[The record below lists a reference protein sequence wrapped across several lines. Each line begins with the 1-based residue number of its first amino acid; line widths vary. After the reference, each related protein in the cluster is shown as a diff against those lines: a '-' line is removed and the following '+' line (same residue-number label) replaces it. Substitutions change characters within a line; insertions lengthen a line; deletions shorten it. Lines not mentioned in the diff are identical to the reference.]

1 MTPDNTTEP
10 SKNRL
15 RDQIAPPLE
24 SVVTTIQTRNITTG
38 LFYGYTCLLV
48 LFLWLPLGV
57 VIFLSFAENPS
68 NVFPFQGFTLE
79 HFTATALN
87 ANVIEAAIMS
97 IQIAFLSASIATVL
111 GILASF
117 GIVRYDFR
125 FKSLFMTSSLLP
137 LIIPGVIF
145 GTSFFIFF
153 NTLLGDSTGFV
164 PLILAHSAYGF
175 PFALLAVLSR
185 LHTFDESLEE
195 SARDL
200 GASVTE
206 TFREITFPIIRP
218 AIAAGFLFAFIR
230 SFEDYTRALF
240 VSGQIDVLTIEMF
253 SLINQGGTI
262 AMNVV
267 STIILVVSIFGLMI
281 AMFIGDVV
289 DHVAK

>member
-1 MTPDNTTEP
+1 MTSEHTTEP
-10 SKNRL
+10 QKSRI
-15 RDQIAPPLE
+15 RSRVASAVD
-24 SVVTTIQTRNITTG
+24 SVLTTIQSRNITTG
-38 LFYGYTCLLV
+38 LFYAYTILLV

-57 VIFLSFAENPS
+57 VIFLSFAENAS

-79 HFTATALN
+79 HFTATAVN
-87 ANVIEAAIMS
+87 ASLLEAAFMS
-97 IQIAFLSASIATVL
+97 IQVAVLSASIATVL

-153 NTLLGDSTGFV
+153 NTLLGDSTGFF
-164 PLILAHSAYGF
+164 PLVLAHSAYGF

-200 GASVTE
+200 GASVPE
-206 TFREITFPIIRP
+206 TFWEITFPIIRP

-267 STIILVVSIFGLMI
+267 STIILIVSIIGLMA
-281 AMFIGDVV
+281 AMFLGDVV
-289 DHVAK
+289 DHVTN